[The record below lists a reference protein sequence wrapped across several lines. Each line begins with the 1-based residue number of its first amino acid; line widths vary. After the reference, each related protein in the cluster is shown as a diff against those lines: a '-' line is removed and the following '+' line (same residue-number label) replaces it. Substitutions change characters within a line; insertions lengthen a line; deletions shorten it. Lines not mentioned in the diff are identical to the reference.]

1 MAFGAFTEGT
11 REWKMSV
18 PPNVLGSISIS
29 INFSIGSISMGI
41 SISISI
47 SIGSIS
53 IGSISIGSISISIV
67 LGSISMDT
75 MCVRCKTNVLTVD
88 TMWTVQDKCERTHES
103 FGGDVGAR
111 C

>member
-1 MAFGAFTEGT
+1 
-11 REWKMSV
+11 MSV
-18 PPNVLGSISIS
+18 PPNVLGSIS
-29 INFSIGSISMGI
+29 MGI
-41 SISISI
+41 SISI
-47 SIGSIS
+47 
-53 IGSISIGSISISIV
+53 SISIGSISISIV

-88 TMWTVQDKCERTHES
+88 TMWTVEDKCERTHES

>member
-11 REWKMSV
+11 REWKMNV
-18 PPNVLGSISIS
+18 PLNVLGSISIS
-29 INFSIGSISMGI
+29 
-41 SISISI
+41 
-47 SIGSIS
+47 
-53 IGSISIGSISISIV
+53 
-67 LGSISMDT
+67 MDI